1 MVQRAAYGSIVLIA
15 LAMATEACFPPSLR
29 KPTGRPNSDRLS
41 ALWQSPSDLT
51 SRDLFHGPGGAA
63 LAPDPSAE
71 YTFVAADRSGFSP
84 GYDVEGP
91 DGTRWSVKLDVEAQP
106 EVVSS
111 RVLWAIGYHQPPTY
125 YLSSWTLVGKQ
136 SGRQPPGRFRPEL
149 PDRAVVG
156 DWSFLDNEFLG
167 TRPFQGLIVA
177 NLILNNW
184 DWKDSNNKIYE
195 LGMSNGDVGRVYVVR
210 DLGASLGKTQYPR
223 FLKWLPMRGF
233 GQGTRNDLPGFEEQ
247 GFIRDV
253 SDDDV
258 KFHYRGIYGSLVDTV
273 SPDDVRWACGLM
285 AQLTDQQWG
294 DAFRAAGYTAE
305 RADRYV
311 SKIKAKISEG
321 LRLTAPTTLAWTR
334 NSAVL
339 GSD

>member
-1 MVQRAAYGSIVLIA
+1 MVRRAVYGSTVLVA
-15 LAMATEACFPPSLR
+15 FVVAMEACFPPSLR
-29 KPTGRPNSDRLS
+29 NPTGRSDPDRVS
-41 ALWQSPSDLT
+41 TLWQIPSDLT
-51 SRDLFHGPGGAA
+51 SRDLFHGPGGRA

-71 YTFVAADRSGFSP
+71 YTFLAADRSGFSA
-84 GYDVEGP
+84 GYEVEGP

-125 YLSSWTLVGKQ
+125 YLASWNLVGKL
-136 SGRQPPGRFRPEL
+136 SGPQPPGRFRPDL
-149 PDRAVVG
+149 PDRKVVG
-156 DWSFLDNEFLG
+156 DWSFFDNEFLG
-167 TRPFQGLIVA
+167 TPPFQGLIVT

-195 LGMSNGDVGRVYVVR
+195 LRGTNNRAPERVYVVR
-210 DLGASLGKTQYPR
+210 DLGASLGKTKFPT

-233 GQGTRNDLPGFEEQ
+233 GQGTRNDLAGFEEQ

-253 SDDDV
+253 SAHGV

-273 SPDDVRWACGLM
+273 SANDVRWACGLL

-294 DAFRAAGYTAE
+294 DAFRAAGYTAD
-305 RADRYV
+305 RTGRYV

-321 LRLTAPTTLAWTR
+321 LKLSTPTTTLAWAR
-334 NSAVL
+334 E
-339 GSD
+339 